1 MRFLVVGAG
10 ATGGFFG
17 ARLALAGRDV
27 TFLVRAGRAA
37 QLHERGLRVRSGGS
51 EDVVQPAL
59 ALAPELTEVTAP
71 YDVIL
76 LSVRTTAL
84 ESALDDIAP
93 AVGDRTVIV
102 PFLNGIGHLAVMTAR
117 FGADRVLGGVA
128 KVAAM
133 LDDDGDIF
141 LVVPQASLTIGEL
154 SGGRSDRVE
163 DLRQQL
169 SGAGFAA
176 EASADIVTAM
186 WAKWAFITTLGGIT
200 TLMRATVGDI
210 VAVPGGD
217 LLGPGLLAETTAI
230 CAAAGHP
237 LPAADIA
244 DVRAAVTQP
253 GSPLNASMAR
263 DLQAGRTVEV
273 EPVFG
278 DLVARARA
286 LRVPAP
292 LLDLVTL
299 NLRVYEHRRVAGS
312 DSA

>member
-27 TFLVRAGRAA
+27 TFLVRARRAV
-37 QLHERGLRVRSGGS
+37 QLRERGLRVRSGES
-51 EDVVQPAL
+51 EDVVR
-59 ALAPELTEVTAP
+59 PELVRAGELSAP
-71 YDVIL
+71 YDAIL

-84 ESALDDIAP
+84 EAALGDIEP
-93 AVGDRTVIV
+93 AVGDGTVIV
-102 PFLNGIGHLAVMTAR
+102 PFLNGVRHLDVMTAR
-117 FGADRVLGGVA
+117 FGAGQVLGGVA

-163 DLRQQL
+163 ELRQQL
-169 SGAGFAA
+169 SGAGFAT
-176 EASADIVTAM
+176 EASADILTAM
-186 WAKWAFITTLGGIT
+186 WSKWAFITTLGGMT
-200 TLMRATVGDI
+200 TLMRATVGEI

-237 LPAADIA
+237 LPAADVDGI
-244 DVRAAVTQP
+244 RAAVTQP

-263 DLQAGRTVEV
+263 DLQAGRMVEV

-278 DLVARARA
+278 DLLARASA
-286 LRVPAP
+286 LGVPAP
-292 LLDLVTL
+292 LLDAATL
-299 NLRVYEHRRVAGS
+299 NLRVYEHRRTSAG
-312 DSA
+312 

>member
-17 ARLALAGRDV
+17 ARLGLAGRDV
-27 TFLVRAGRAA
+27 TFLVRARRAA
-37 QLHERGLRVRSGGS
+37 QLRERGLRVRSGGS
-51 EDVVQPAL
+51 DDVLRPAL
-59 ALAPELTEVTAP
+59 ILAAELSAP

-76 LSVRTTAL
+76 LGVRTTAL
-84 ESALDDIAP
+84 EPALDDIAP

-102 PFLNGIGHLAVMTAR
+102 PFLNGVRHLDVMTAR

-133 LDDDGDIF
+133 LNDDGEIF
-141 LVVPQASLTIGEL
+141 LVAPQASLTIGEL
-154 SGGRSDRVE
+154 SGGLSDRVGK
-163 DLRQQL
+163 LRQQL
-169 SGAGFAA
+169 SGAGFTAG
-176 EASADIVTAM
+176 ASADILTAM
-186 WAKWAFITTLGGIT
+186 WAKWAFITTLGGMT

-210 VAVPGGD
+210 VAVPCGD
-217 LLGPGLLAETTAI
+217 QLGPGLLAETTAI

-244 DVRAAVTQP
+244 GVRAAVTQP
-253 GSPLNASMAR
+253 GSPLDASMAR

-278 DLVARARA
+278 DLVARART

-292 LLDLVTL
+292 LLDVATL
-299 NLRVYEHRRVAGS
+299 NLRVYEHRRAAG
-312 DSA
+312 

>member
-37 QLHERGLRVRSGGS
+37 HLRERGLRVRSGGS
-51 EDVVQPAL
+51 EEVVQPAL
-59 ALAPELTEVTAP
+59 ALAADLSAP
-71 YDVIL
+71 YDTIL

-84 ESALDDIAP
+84 ESALDDIGP
-93 AVGDRTVIV
+93 AVGDSTVIV
-102 PFLNGIGHLAVMTAR
+102 PFLNGVGHLDVMTAR
-117 FGADRVLGGVA
+117 LGADRVLGGVA

-133 LDDDGDIF
+133 LDDNGDIL
-141 LVVPQASLTIGEL
+141 LVAPQASLTIGEL
-154 SGGRSDRVE
+154 GGGLSDRVE
-163 DLRQQL
+163 ELQRQM

-186 WAKWAFITTLGGIT
+186 WAKWAFITTLGGMT

-217 LLGPGLLAETTAI
+217 LLGPGLLAETTAV

-237 LPAADIA
+237 LPAADVDGI
-244 DVRAAVTQP
+244 RAAVTQP

-278 DLVARARA
+278 DLIARARA
-286 LRVPAP
+286 LRVPVS
-292 LLDLVTL
+292 LLDVATL
-299 NLRVYEHRRVAGS
+299 NLRVYDHRRVRA
-312 DSA
+312 

>member
-37 QLHERGLRVRSGGS
+37 HLRERGLRVRSGGS
-51 EDVVQPAL
+51 EEVVQPAL
-59 ALAPELTEVTAP
+59 ALAADLSAP
-71 YDVIL
+71 YDTIL

-84 ESALDDIAP
+84 ESALDDIGP
-93 AVGDRTVIV
+93 AVGDSTVIV
-102 PFLNGIGHLAVMTAR
+102 PFLNGVGHLDVMTAR
-117 FGADRVLGGVA
+117 LGADRVLGGVA

-133 LDDDGDIF
+133 LDDNGDIL
-141 LVVPQASLTIGEL
+141 LVAPQASLTIGEL
-154 SGGRSDRVE
+154 GGGLSDRVE
-163 DLRQQL
+163 ELQRQM

-186 WAKWAFITTLGGIT
+186 WAKWAFITTLGGMT

-217 LLGPGLLAETTAI
+217 LLGPGLLAETTAV

-237 LPAADIA
+237 LPAADVDGI
-244 DVRAAVTQP
+244 RAAVTQP

-278 DLVARARA
+278 DLIARARA
-286 LRVPAP
+286 LRVPVS
-292 LLDLVTL
+292 LLDVATL
-299 NLRVYEHRRVAGS
+299 NLRVYEHRRVRA
-312 DSA
+312 

>member
-10 ATGGFFG
+10 ATGGYFG
-17 ARLALAGRDV
+17 ARLALAGSDV
-27 TFLVRAGRAA
+27 TFLVRARRAA
-37 QLHERGLRVRSGGS
+37 QLRERGLRVRSGDS
-51 EDVVQPAL
+51 EDVVRPAL
-59 ALAPELTEVTAP
+59 VLADELSAP
-71 YDVIL
+71 YDAIL

-84 ESALDDIAP
+84 EPALDDIEP
-93 AVGDRTVIV
+93 AVGNGTVIV
-102 PFLNGIGHLAVMTAR
+102 PFLNGVRHLDVMTAR
-117 FGADRVLGGVA
+117 FGAGRVLGGVA

-133 LDDDGDIF
+133 LDDDGGIF

-154 SGGRSDRVE
+154 SGGRSERVE
-163 DLRQQL
+163 ELRQQL

-186 WAKWAFITTLGGIT
+186 WSKWAFITTLGGMT

-210 VAVPGGD
+210 VAVPGGE

-237 LPAADIA
+237 LPPADA
-244 DVRAAVTQP
+244 DGIRGAVTQA

-286 LRVPAP
+286 LEVPVP
-292 LLDLVTL
+292 LLDVATL
-299 NLRVYEHRRVAGS
+299 NLRVYEHRRAASPAVRA
-312 DSA
+312 

>member
-27 TFLVRAGRAA
+27 TFLVRPGRAA
-37 QLHERGLRVRSGGS
+37 QLRELGLRVRSGGG
-51 EDVVQPAL
+51 EEVVQPAL
-59 ALAPELTEVTAP
+59 MLAAELTAP
-71 YDVIL
+71 ADVVL
-76 LSVRTTAL
+76 LSVRATAL
-84 ESALDDIAP
+84 EPALDDIAP
-93 AVGDRTVIV
+93 AVGERTVIV
-102 PFLNGIGHLAVMTAR
+102 PFLNGVGHLDVMTAR

-133 LDDDGDIF
+133 LGDDGAIF
-141 LVVPQASLTIGEL
+141 LVLPQASLTIGEL
-154 SGGRSDRVE
+154 GGGRSDRVE
-163 DLRQQL
+163 ELRRQL

-186 WAKWAFITTLGGIT
+186 WAKWAFITTLGGMT

-210 VAVPGGD
+210 VAAPGGD
-217 LLGPGLLAETTAI
+217 QLGPGLLAETLAI

-244 DVRAAVTQP
+244 SVRAAVTQP

-263 DLQAGRTVEV
+263 DLEAGRTVEV

-278 DLVARARA
+278 DLTARARA
-286 LRVPAP
+286 LGVPVP
-292 LLDLVTL
+292 LLDLATL
-299 NLRVYEHRRVAGS
+299 NLRVYERRRSLSAGGGR
-312 DSA
+312 

>member
-37 QLHERGLRVRSGGS
+37 QLRERGLRIRSGDS
-51 EDVVQPAL
+51 EEVVQPAL
-59 ALAPELTEVTAP
+59 ILAGELAAS

-84 ESALDDIAP
+84 EPALADISP
-93 AVGDRTVIV
+93 AVGDSTLIV
-102 PFLNGIGHLAVMTAR
+102 PFLNGVGHVDVMTAR
-117 FGADRVLGGVA
+117 FGAERVLGGVV

-133 LDDDGDIF
+133 LDDDGGIF

-154 SGGRSDRVE
+154 GGGLSDRVE
-163 DLRQQL
+163 ELRQQL

-176 EASADIVTAM
+176 DASADIVTAM
-186 WAKWAFITTLGGIT
+186 WAKWVFITTLGGMT

-217 LLGPGLLAETTAI
+217 RLGPGLLAETTAI

-237 LPAADIA
+237 LPAADI
-244 DVRAAVTQP
+244 DGIRAAVTQA

-278 DLVARARA
+278 DLIARARA
-286 LRVPAP
+286 LRVAVP
-292 LLDLVTL
+292 LLDVATL
-299 NLRVYEHRRVAGS
+299 NLRVYEYWRTSAG
-312 DSA
+312 